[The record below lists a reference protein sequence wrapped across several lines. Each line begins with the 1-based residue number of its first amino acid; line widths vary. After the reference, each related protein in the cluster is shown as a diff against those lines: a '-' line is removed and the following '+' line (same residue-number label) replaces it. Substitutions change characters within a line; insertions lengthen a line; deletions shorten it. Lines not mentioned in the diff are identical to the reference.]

1 MAIWLHAEYNF
12 ECCKC
17 SSDKSEDHFTKTTFG
32 SCTMTR
38 PATVIS
44 LYGSDLSLE
53 HFKDHILKNP
63 DLHRIVL
70 HVFLHYTLSYL

>member
-1 MAIWLHAEYNF
+1 
-12 ECCKC
+12 
-17 SSDKSEDHFTKTTFG
+17 
-32 SCTMTR
+32 MTR

-53 HFKDHILKNP
+53 HFKAHILKNP